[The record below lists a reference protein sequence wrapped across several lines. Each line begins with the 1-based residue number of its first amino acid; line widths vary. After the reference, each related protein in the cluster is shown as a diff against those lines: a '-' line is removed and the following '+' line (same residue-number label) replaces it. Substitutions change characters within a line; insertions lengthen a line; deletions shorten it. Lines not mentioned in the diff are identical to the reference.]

1 MILII
6 DCGSQTTHL
15 IARRIKA
22 LGRPTLITTPTSSL
36 DTLAKHPEITHI
48 VLSGGPRSVYE
59 PDAPHID
66 VSLYTKGLPML
77 GICYGMQLIA
87 HDLGGTVSPGST
99 YELGSADI
107 IAQSS
112 SRLFGTGAHTVWMNH
127 GDFVSVLPP
136 GFLSTA
142 HTSQIPH
149 AVIEDH
155 TRHIYGV
162 QFHPEVTHTPHGVDM
177 LASFLDITDAES
189 IKHAKNQHIE
199 LHLL

>member
-66 VSLYTKGLPML
+66 VSL
-77 GICYGMQLIA
+77 
-87 HDLGGTVSPGST
+87 
-99 YELGSADI
+99 
-107 IAQSS
+107 
-112 SRLFGTGAHTVWMNH
+112 
-127 GDFVSVLPP
+127 
-136 GFLSTA
+136 
-142 HTSQIPH
+142 
-149 AVIEDH
+149 
-155 TRHIYGV
+155 
-162 QFHPEVTHTPHGVDM
+162 
-177 LASFLDITDAES
+177 
-189 IKHAKNQHIE
+189 
-199 LHLL
+199 